1 MSIWHFRAMTAVL
14 GLGGILVT
22 ADGLAV
28 EIEGVTLAPES
39 VYSEQRLELAGC
51 GTREMMF
58 FVDVYVISL
67 YLPAPPADA
76 VMDPATTKL
85 VQLNIIY
92 DGSVPDDL
100 PDEWRSRLEDQISEE
115 MLRTLQGFYKDIR
128 GGDIVTIGY
137 APDSGTA
144 IRVNGDAVVTQPGN
158 SLIDAMLELWI
169 GEDPI
174 SGNLKRLL
182 LQTPCS

>member
-1 MSIWHFRAMTAVL
+1 MNTRRFPAMTAVL
-14 GLGGILVT
+14 GLASALAT
-22 ADGLAV
+22 AGALAA

-39 VYSEQRLELAGC
+39 VYSGQRLELVGC

-76 VMDPATTKL
+76 VMDPGTTKL

-100 PDEWRSRLEDQISEE
+100 PDEWRSRLENQISQE

-144 IRVNGDAVVTQPGN
+144 IRVNGETVVTQPGN

-182 LQTPCS
+182 LQSPCS